1 MGCLR
6 KNILSFRTRI
16 LTKKGLH
23 KMISLREELG
33 LERTG
38 KGQKMICI
46 GIENKKET
54 KMIGIKRITKSLGKA
69 AGREIKRNKMT

>member
-1 MGCLR
+1 
-6 KNILSFRTRI
+6 
-16 LTKKGLH
+16 
-23 KMISLREELG
+23 MISLREELG